1 MLRCH
6 RHEGTSP
13 SGERSTMDLALT
25 DEDAELLREIL
36 DTVLRDLS
44 YEISN
49 TDNASYRSQLRDR
62 RERIEGIHRQVSG
75 GAAA

>member
-1 MLRCH
+1 
-6 RHEGTSP
+6 
-13 SGERSTMDLALT
+13 MDLALT

-36 DTVLRDLS
+36 DTVLGDLS

-62 RERIEGIHRQVSG
+62 RERIEAIRRQVGG
-75 GAAA
+75 GAARS

>member
-1 MLRCH
+1 
-6 RHEGTSP
+6 
-13 SGERSTMDLALT
+13 MDLALT

-62 RERIEGIHRQVSG
+62 RERIEAIRRQVG
-75 GAAA
+75 GGTARS